1 MKVHPAGTELLPGY
15 WVARQVEIP
24 FFPKPAQ
31 CVLRKPGKV
40 DQRQIRVHLRI
51 PTVPQQ
57 LSLLVCESQESRP
70 SASLAMT
77 RVSGGLCILPD
88 GTTELGVN
96 EEEKCPVTL
105 YPVKLGWGR
114 HLKGPLPALM
124 EKYFCAG
131 CCPEGFLREANALE
145 WTLFQRELRDSRGKM
160 QAGPAQP
167 GSQLTQDSPSKAEP
181 RTLNSSLENR
191 SCSAV
196 GLL

>member
-1 MKVHPAGTELLPGY
+1 MVPGQVETVCGKRAWSWDIVVLAGPSSGGPSMKVHPAGTELLPGY

-77 RVSGGLCILPD
+77 RVSGGL
-88 GTTELGVN
+88 
-96 EEEKCPVTL
+96 
-105 YPVKLGWGR
+105 
-114 HLKGPLPALM
+114 
-124 EKYFCAG
+124 
-131 CCPEGFLREANALE
+131 
-145 WTLFQRELRDSRGKM
+145 
-160 QAGPAQP
+160 
-167 GSQLTQDSPSKAEP
+167 
-181 RTLNSSLENR
+181 
-191 SCSAV
+191 
-196 GLL
+196 